1 MKNSLYGIGG
11 TSGSSIRTLC
21 RTCLVLVA
29 LVSPATAAGPTA
41 IIEDVAAPSTGVAF
55 MDYLFP
61 GRVIDL
67 KRGETVTLGY
77 LQSCLRESIT
87 GGHIVVGREKSK
99 VKNGTIKRERIECD
113 GGAMKL
119 SSKQSG
125 KSLVLVLRAP
135 SGSSAMPKPSIEI
148 FGRSPVIKLVTGKG
162 KLSIER
168 LDRHENVINL
178 TATKGYIDLVATGR
192 SLKPGGLYRARSGGR
207 TVVFKVNRL
216 SRSGAGPVIARL
228 IMF

>member
-1 MKNSLYGIGG
+1 M
-11 TSGSSIRTLC
+11 
-21 RTCLVLVA
+21 
-29 LVSPATAAGPTA
+29 AAEPTA
-41 IIEDVAAPSTGVAF
+41 IIEDVAAPSTGIAF

-61 GRVIDL
+61 GRVINL

-77 LQSCLRESIT
+77 LQSCLRESIA
-87 GGHIVVGREKSK
+87 GGHIVVGREQSK
-99 VKNGTIKRERIECD
+99 VKNGTVKRERVECD

-119 SSKQSG
+119 SPKQSG

-135 SGSSAMPKPSIEI
+135 SRSSAMPKPSIEV
-148 FGRSPVIKLVTGKG
+148 FGRSPIIKLVTGNG
-162 KLSIER
+162 KISIER
-168 LDRHENVINL
+168 LDRHENVIKL

-216 SRSGAGPVIARL
+216 ARSGAEPVIARL
-228 IMF
+228 IIF